1 MVKCGSLSACVRC
14 AETGRRFA
22 RCPPAQPLPQG
33 AGRPR
38 RDRVS
43 SNEPHT
49 RSLGPGRT
57 VDTGDQLSSVVL
69 LGLAIA
75 GGLAAVLLNAIL

>member
-1 MVKCGSLSACVRC
+1 
-14 AETGRRFA
+14 
-22 RCPPAQPLPQG
+22 
-33 AGRPR
+33 
-38 RDRVS
+38 
-43 SNEPHT
+43 
-49 RSLGPGRT
+49 